1 MSILQKSCKSKT
13 NIWNYKHSISNKMN
27 QQNIISMLQKLIH
40 RYFKRHAGYVTP
52 YVVVIT
58 LHNLGQY
65 IV

>member
-1 MSILQKSCKSKT
+1 MKLQT
-13 NIWNYKHSISNKMN
+13 FYNKMN